1 MAVHYVLTVPLGG
14 QHIIRCR
21 LSACF
26 DRIPPSL
33 RENCF
38 DEMVN
43 RRKNEADEFY
53 KTVIPGN
60 KRFYVFLCFLNS
72 VKRRMELK
80 GKFAD
85 STLA

>member
-1 MAVHYVLTVPLGG
+1 MAAHYVLTVPPGG

-21 LSACF
+21 LSACV

-43 RRKNEADEFY
+43 RRKNEANEFY

-60 KRFYVFLCFLNS
+60 SVTLLCIFVFSKFS
-72 VKRRMELK
+72 
-80 GKFAD
+80 GKKNG
-85 STLA
+85 TQRGVC